1 MRRHNPLFF
10 LKSKATYRSL
20 VLNLALYLLSVC
32 FVLPVHSQ
40 RPQPSAVP
48 TPQESVGSPQKEGQR
63 KGDDAAEMR
72 KTITRLR
79 AENERLRK
87 RVASLQQIGTFS
99 SIQELLAKE
108 EQRAN
113 NLQTQLSSTME
124 KMASLES
131 RMDEINEQLR
141 PENIERMVVQGSLR
155 PEEVREATSRRLSG
169 EKRRLQSQLDL
180 LQPTRSRLQAS
191 LMGTEQTIQRLQL
204 QLQDTLRK

>member
-1 MRRHNPLFF
+1 MRRDNPVFF
-10 LKSKATYRSL
+10 LKSKATWQSL
-20 VLNLALYLLSVC
+20 VLACYLVSSC
-32 FVLPVHSQ
+32 FVFSVHGQ
-40 RPQPSAVP
+40 QPQPNAVP
-48 TPQESVGSPQKEGQR
+48 TPQESVAVPQKEGQR
-63 KGDDAAEMR
+63 KADDVAEMR

-87 RVASLQQIGTFS
+87 RVASLQQIGTFI

-113 NLQTQLSSTME
+113 NLQTQLLAATE

-131 RMDEINEQLR
+131 RIDEINEQLR
-141 PENIERMVVQGSLR
+141 PENIERMIVAGSLR

-191 LMGTEQTIQRLQL
+191 LMGVEQAIQRLQL
-204 QLQDTLRK
+204 QLQDSLRK